1 MKPSFSY
8 KLILLILKIK
18 GIKKDFSKD
27 PIDYKKIRKEDIH
40 TPKDKFFNSKFV
52 RSFQIEKTKITE
64 ITKEEI
70 TNKLVIFIHGGAFIS
85 GPSKL
90 HWDTAK
96 YISTHT
102 NHTVWMIDYPK
113 APENKI
119 DSISYNIDKV
129 YEEALKTYKAS
140 DIALI
145 GDSVGGTLSTTLV
158 QRLIKDKKEIPG
170 KLILVSPV
178 MDSSLTNPKIEAI
191 DKTDPMLGKIGI
203 LSAKRLCAGTV
214 ELKNPIISPLYESFN
229 DFPATLF
236 FLAENDITFPDQQL
250 AVQKIEKTNTV
261 LTAIIGKNMP
271 HVWPFL
277 PVLKEAKIAL
287 NEIVLQLNK

>member
-40 TPKDKFFNSKFV
+40 TPKGKFFNSKFI
-52 RSFQIEKTKITE
+52 RSFRIEKTKITE

-203 LSAKRLCAGTV
+203 LSAKRLCAGTI
-214 ELKNPIISPLYESFN
+214 ELKNPIISPLYGSFN